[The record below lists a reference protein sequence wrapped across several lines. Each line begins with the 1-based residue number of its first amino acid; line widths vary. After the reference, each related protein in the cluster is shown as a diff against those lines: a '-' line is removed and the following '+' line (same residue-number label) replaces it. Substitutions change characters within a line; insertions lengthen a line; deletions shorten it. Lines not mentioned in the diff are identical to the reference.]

1 MTKAEYQ
8 RFAGVYALMLT
19 PYNDDLTVNY
29 DVYAEYTE
37 FQTATGVGHL
47 FAVCGTSEMAELT
60 LDEREKLAKTTVR
73 YAGGTPVVATANL
86 EPSWFAQVD
95 EVKRMSQTGV
105 DGLIFVTKGM
115 HDDPER
121 QYTYLSELATHTE
134 LPLFLYEFPG
144 IQPHKMEADVYKK
157 LVDTG
162 RFVGI
167 KDTTSNMHDILEKIA
182 VQGDSN
188 VLQANVPLL
197 LEAWKKGARGVMAT
211 PTSCG
216 AQLFQRMWDEFTAG
230 DLAAA
235 ELTLQYINH
244 LDNAID
250 SGFNASAKYLVQL
263 QGVKGMKPINRGH
276 STLSEPRMQ
285 SLRTYYDWAK
295 ANGLA
300 F

>member
-1 MTKAEYQ
+1 MTKTEYQ
-8 RFAGVYALMLT
+8 KFAGVYALMLT
-19 PYNDDLTVNY
+19 PYHDDLTVNY
-29 DVYAEYTE
+29 DAYAAYTE
-37 FQTATGVGHL
+37 FQVSTGAGHL

-60 LDEREKLAKTTVR
+60 LDEREKLAKLTVK
-73 YAGGTPVVATANL
+73 YASGTPVVATANM
-86 EPSWFAQVD
+86 EPSWFAQVE

-105 DGLIFVTKGM
+105 DGLVFVTKGM

-121 QYTYLSELATHTE
+121 QFTYLNELAQHTE
-134 LPLFLYEFPG
+134 LPLLLYEFPG
-144 IQPHKMEADVYKK
+144 CQPHKMEAEVFKR

-167 KDTTSNMHDILEKIA
+167 KDTTSNMKDICEKID

-188 VLQANVPLL
+188 ILQANVPLL
-197 LEAWKKGARGVMAT
+197 LEAWKAGARGVMAT

-216 AQLFQRMWDEFTAG
+216 AQLFQRMWEEFTAG
-230 DLAAA
+230 DLDAAHI
-235 ELTLQYINH
+235 TIQYINH

-250 SGFNASAKYLVQL
+250 SGFNVSAKYLVQL
-263 QGVKGMKPINRGH
+263 QGVEGMKPINRGNR
-276 STLSEPRMQ
+276 TLSEPRMQ

-295 ANGLA
+295 SKGLA

>member
-8 RFAGVYALMLT
+8 KFAGVYALMLT

-29 DVYAEYTE
+29 DAYAEYTE
-37 FQTATGVGHL
+37 FQAATGAGHL

-60 LDEREKLAKTTVR
+60 LDEREKLAKLTVKH
-73 YAGGTPVVATANL
+73 ANGTPVVATANM

-105 DGLIFVTKGM
+105 DGLVFVTKGM

-121 QYTYLSELATHTE
+121 QFTYLSELAQHTE
-134 LPLFLYEFPG
+134 LPLLLYEFPG
-144 IQPHKMEADVYKK
+144 CQPHKMEADVYKR

-167 KDTTSNMHDILEKIA
+167 KDTTSNMKDICEKID

-188 VLQANVPLL
+188 ILQANVPLL
-197 LEAWKKGARGVMAT
+197 LEAWKAGARGVMAT

-216 AQLFQRMWDEFTAG
+216 AQLFQRMWEEFTAG
-230 DLAAA
+230 DLDAAHI
-235 ELTLQYINH
+235 TIQYINH

-250 SGFNASAKYLVQL
+250 SGFNVSAKYLVQL
-263 QGVKGMKPINRGH
+263 QGVEGMKPINRGH
-276 STLSEPRMQ
+276 RTLSEPRMQ
-285 SLRTYYDWAK
+285 SLRTYYYWAK

-300 F
+300 Y

>member
-1 MTKAEYQ
+1 MTKTEYQ
-8 RFAGVYALMLT
+8 KFAGVYALMLT
-19 PYNDDLTVNY
+19 PYHDDLTVNY
-29 DVYAEYTE
+29 DAYAAYTE
-37 FQTATGVGHL
+37 FQVSTGAGHL

-60 LDEREKLAKTTVR
+60 LDEREKLAKLTVK
-73 YAGGTPVVATANL
+73 YASGTPVVATANM
-86 EPSWFAQVD
+86 EPSWFAQVE

-105 DGLIFVTKGM
+105 DGLVFVTKGM

-121 QYTYLSELATHTE
+121 QFTYLNELAQHTE
-134 LPLFLYEFPG
+134 LPLLLYEFPG
-144 IQPHKMEADVYKK
+144 CQPHKMEAEVYKR

-167 KDTTSNMHDILEKIA
+167 KDTTSNMKDICEKID

-188 VLQANVPLL
+188 ILQANVPLL
-197 LEAWKKGARGVMAT
+197 LEAWKAGARGVMAT

-216 AQLFQRMWDEFTAG
+216 AQLFQRMWEEFTAG
-230 DLAAA
+230 DLDAAHI
-235 ELTLQYINH
+235 TIQYINH

-250 SGFNASAKYLVQL
+250 SGFNVSAKYLVQL
-263 QGVKGMKPINRGH
+263 QGVEGMKPINRGNR
-276 STLSEPRMQ
+276 TLSEPRMQ

-295 ANGLA
+295 SKGLA